1 MQQYIFIIGLILLV
15 ISCSSDNS
23 SELETIPNIPKNEQ
37 ETVNPLEEFPG
48 GTTSINNKSPKAFNF
63 AARGLNN
70 KQLSDF
76 GAGNSF
82 FTQNWVSAPA
92 STTARDGLG
101 PFFNSR
107 SCSGCH
113 SDDGRGRTPLFDGE
127 LSHGLLLRLS
137 IGELDNNG
145 FSLPDPIYGGQ
156 LQDQSILGIK
166 TQGNIRIVYKEKTTT
181 YPDGITVSLRKPMYA
196 IDNLGYGKL
205 DARTKFSPR
214 IANHMIGLGLLE
226 AISEET
232 LLSFSDENDTN
243 NDGISGKPNYVF
255 NIREGKKTIGKFG
268 WKANNPTVEQ
278 QVAGAF
284 LGDLGLTSELFPKEN
299 CTSII
304 NCNEI
309 PNGGTP
315 EITERILRTT
325 TFYSQTIAVPL
336 RRNFD
341 KPNILKGKTL
351 FNQVKCNACHIPKIQ
366 TGTHPIKLLSN
377 QIIYPYT
384 DLLLHDMGE
393 GLADELPDFDA
404 TPNEWRT
411 PPLWSIGLFQTVNK
425 HTNLLHDG
433 RARNVEEAILWH
445 GGEAENSKNTF
456 INLTA
461 VERGL
466 LIDFVNSL

>member
-1 MQQYIFIIGLILLV
+1 MFKENFIIYLVVLL
-15 ISCSSDNS
+15 ISCGGDDSSD
-23 SELETIPNIPKNEQ
+23 LETIPDISENEQ
-37 ETVNPLEEFPG
+37 GIDPSEEFSG

-63 AARGLNN
+63 AARGLSNE
-70 KQLSDF
+70 QLSDF

-107 SCSGCH
+107 ACSGCH
-113 SDDGRGRTPLFDGE
+113 SDDGRGRAPLFDGE

-137 IGELDNNG
+137 IGEMDSNG
-145 FSLPDPIYGGQ
+145 FTLPDPIYGGQ
-156 LQDQSILGIK
+156 LQDQSILGIE
-166 TQGNIRIVYKEKTTT
+166 TQGNIRIVYSEEGIT
-181 YPDGITVSLRKPMYA
+181 YPDGTVASLRKPIYS
-196 IDNLGYGKL
+196 IENLGYGEL
-205 DARTKFSPR
+205 DIKTKISPR
-214 IANHMIGLGLLE
+214 VANHMIGLGLLE

-232 LLSFSDENDTN
+232 LLGFADENDTN
-243 NDGISGKPNYVF
+243 NDGISGKLNYVF
-255 NIREGKKTIGKFG
+255 NIREGKKTIGRFG

-284 LGDLGLTSELFPKEN
+284 SGDLGLTSELFPEEN
-299 CTSII
+299 CVSGL
-304 NCNEI
+304 NCDEI

-336 RRNFD
+336 RRDFD
-341 KPNILKGKTL
+341 NPDILKGKAL
-351 FNQVKCNACHIPKIQ
+351 FNQTKCTACHIPKIQ
-366 TGTHPIKLLSN
+366 TGIHPIELLSN
-377 QIIYPYT
+377 QTIYPYT
-384 DLLLHDMGE
+384 DLLLHDMGD
-393 GLADELPDFDA
+393 GLADELPDFEA

-411 PPLWSIGLFQTVNK
+411 PPLWSIGLFQTVNQ

-445 GGEAENSKNTF
+445 GGEAESSKNTYM
-456 INLTA
+456 NLTTE
-461 VERGL
+461 ERNL